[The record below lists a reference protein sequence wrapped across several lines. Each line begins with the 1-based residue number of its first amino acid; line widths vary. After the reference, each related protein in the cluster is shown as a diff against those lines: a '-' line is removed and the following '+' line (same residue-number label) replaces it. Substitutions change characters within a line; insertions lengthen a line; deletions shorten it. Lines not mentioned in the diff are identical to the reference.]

1 MENRAR
7 KYLVAGIVAVVLAVV
22 MQFVQPQ
29 FTSGFVAEDRPIDG
43 LYMFMAFLSSTSSW
57 FLMPLGTALIVASF
71 VINEVARMLG
81 KPDECDQHDGHGGA
95 QNT

>member
-7 KYLVAGIVAVVLAVV
+7 KYLVAGIVVVVLAVV
-22 MQFVQPQ
+22 MLFVQPQ
-29 FTSGFVAEDRPIDG
+29 FTSGFVAEERPIDG
-43 LYMFMAFLSSTSSW
+43 VYMFMAFLSSISSW

-81 KPDECDQHDGHGGA
+81 KPSEARQPDGD
-95 QNT
+95 

>member
-1 MENRAR
+1 MEYRAR
-7 KYLVAGIVAVVLAVV
+7 KYLVAGIVVVVLAVV
-22 MQFVQPQ
+22 MRFVQPQ
-29 FTSGFVAEDRPIDG
+29 FTPGFVAEERPIDG
-43 LYMFMAFLSSTSSW
+43 VYLFMEFLSSISSW

>member
-7 KYLVAGIVAVVLAVV
+7 KYLVAGIVVVVLAVV
-22 MQFVQPQ
+22 MLFVQPQ
-29 FTSGFVAEDRPIDG
+29 FTSGFVAEERPIDG
-43 LYMFMAFLSSTSSW
+43 VYMFMAFLSSISSW

-81 KPDECDQHDGHGGA
+81 KPSEVRQPDGD
-95 QNT
+95 

>member
-1 MENRAR
+1 MVFPAR
-7 KYLVAGIVAVVLAVV
+7 KYLVAGIVVVVLAVV
-22 MQFVQPQ
+22 MLFVQPQ

-43 LYMFMAFLSSTSSW
+43 VYMFMQFLSSISSW

-81 KPDECDQHDGHGGA
+81 KPREARQPDGD
-95 QNT
+95 

>member
-1 MENRAR
+1 MVFPAR
-7 KYLVAGIVAVVLAVV
+7 KYLVAGIVVVVLAVV

-29 FTSGFVAEDRPIDG
+29 FTSGFVAEERPIDG
-43 LYMFMAFLSSTSSW
+43 VYMFMAFLSSISSW

-81 KPDECDQHDGHGGA
+81 KPSEPSQPDGD
-95 QNT
+95 

>member
-7 KYLVAGIVAVVLAVV
+7 KYLVAGIVVVVLAVV
-22 MQFVQPQ
+22 MRFVQPQ
-29 FTSGFVAEDRPIDG
+29 FTSGFVAEERPIDG
-43 LYMFMAFLSSTSSW
+43 VYMFMAFLSSISSW

-81 KPDECDQHDGHGGA
+81 KPSEVRQPDGD
-95 QNT
+95 

>member
-7 KYLVAGIVAVVLAVV
+7 KYLVTGIVAVVLAVV

-29 FTSGFVAEDRPIDG
+29 FTSGFVAEDCPIDG
-43 LYMFMAFLSSTSSW
+43 VYMFMQFLSSISSW

-81 KPDECDQHDGHGGA
+81 KPSEARQPDGD
-95 QNT
+95 

>member
-1 MENRAR
+1 MENRAQ
-7 KYLVAGIVAVVLAVV
+7 KYLVAGIVVVVLAVV

-29 FTSGFVAEDRPIDG
+29 FTSGFVAEERPIDG
-43 LYMFMAFLSSTSSW
+43 VYMFMAFLSSISSW

-81 KPDECDQHDGHGGA
+81 KPSEPSQPDGD
-95 QNT
+95 

>member
-7 KYLVAGIVAVVLAVV
+7 KYLVAGIVVVVLAVV
-22 MQFVQPQ
+22 VLFVQPQ
-29 FTSGFVAEDRPIDG
+29 FTSGFVAEERPIDG
-43 LYMFMAFLSSTSSW
+43 VYMFMQFLSSISSW

-81 KPDECDQHDGHGGA
+81 KPSEVRQPDGD
-95 QNT
+95 

>member
-1 MENRAR
+1 MVFPAR
-7 KYLVAGIVAVVLAVV
+7 KYLVAGIVVVVLAVV

-43 LYMFMAFLSSTSSW
+43 VYMFMAFLSSISSW

-71 VINEVARMLG
+71 VISEVARMLG
-81 KPDECDQHDGHGGA
+81 KPSEVRQPDGD
-95 QNT
+95 

>member
-7 KYLVAGIVAVVLAVV
+7 KYLVAGIVVVVLAVV
-22 MQFVQPQ
+22 VLFVQPQ
-29 FTSGFVAEDRPIDG
+29 FTSGFVAEERPIDG
-43 LYMFMAFLSSTSSW
+43 VYMFMAFLSSISSW

-81 KPDECDQHDGHGGA
+81 KPSEPSQSDGD
-95 QNT
+95 

>member
-7 KYLVAGIVAVVLAVV
+7 KYLVAGIVVVLLAVV

-29 FTSGFVAEDRPIDG
+29 FTSGFVAEERPIDG
-43 LYMFMAFLSSTSSW
+43 VYMFMAFLSSISSW

-81 KPDECDQHDGHGGA
+81 KPSEPSQPDGD
-95 QNT
+95 

>member
-7 KYLVAGIVAVVLAVV
+7 KYLVAGIVVVVLAVV
-22 MQFVQPQ
+22 VLFVQPQ
-29 FTSGFVAEDRPIDG
+29 FTSGFVAEERPIDG
-43 LYMFMAFLSSTSSW
+43 VYMFMAFLSSISSW

-81 KPDECDQHDGHGGA
+81 KPSEVRQPDGD
-95 QNT
+95 

>member
-7 KYLVAGIVAVVLAVV
+7 KYLVAGIVVVVLAVV

-43 LYMFMAFLSSTSSW
+43 VYMFMAFLSSISSW

-71 VINEVARMLG
+71 VISEVARMLG
-81 KPDECDQHDGHGGA
+81 KPSEPCQSDGD
-95 QNT
+95 